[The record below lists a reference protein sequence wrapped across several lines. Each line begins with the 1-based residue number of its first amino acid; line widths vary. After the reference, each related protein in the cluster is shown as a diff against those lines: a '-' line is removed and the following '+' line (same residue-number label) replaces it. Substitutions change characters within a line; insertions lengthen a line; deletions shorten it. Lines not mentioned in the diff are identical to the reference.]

1 MFRTFLNGRCKK
13 VIETIDEALTWIHG
27 RLKFGSRPGL
37 LRIEALLKMVGNP
50 EVGPKFIHIAGTNG
64 KGSTVK
70 FLATLLQ
77 EIGLNV
83 GTYTSPY
90 IVKFNERI
98 QLNGQFI
105 SDAEL
110 IELVNYIIPFVA
122 ELDEDPELTGIT
134 EFEIITVLGFLFYK
148 KHDVDVAVI
157 EVGLGGLLDSTN
169 VLTPQ
174 LVGITTIGLDH
185 VNILGHT
192 LAEIAFQKA
201 GIIKTGVPVVTGNI
215 GAEALAVI
223 DEVAAQKGTA
233 VTKYQVDYQTEKAR
247 DLPFGESFNYAGP
260 LGHFDGLKINLIGHH
275 QVENAAMA
283 LTLFLQ
289 YAKQEKLAYTVRD
302 VKQALLQTSWPA
314 RMEVMNTAPL
324 ILLDGAHNHH
334 AVVRL
339 VDNIKSRFRG
349 RNVWLL
355 YSAINT
361 KDIHEMMKDLKK
373 LPYHQLT
380 LTTFDYPKALTVAD
394 YQPYED
400 ERTKLITPWQQ
411 ALPEIIQQM
420 DEEDVLI
427 VTGSL
432 YFSSQVR
439 EVFKGGPDGD

>member
-1 MFRTFLNGRCKK
+1 M
-13 VIETIDEALTWIHG
+13 IETIDEALAWIHG

-70 FLATLLQ
+70 FLATMLE

-83 GTYTSPY
+83 GTYTSPF

-98 QLNGQFI
+98 QLNGEFI

-110 IELVNYIIPFVA
+110 IELLNYLIPFV
-122 ELDEDPELTGIT
+122 EKLDEDEELTGIT

-174 LVGITTIGLDH
+174 LSGITTIGLDH

-192 LAEIAFQKA
+192 LAEIAYQKA
-201 GIIKTGVPVVTGNI
+201 GIIKEGVPVVTGNI
-215 GAEALAVI
+215 GEEALSVI
-223 DEVAAQKGTA
+223 DSTAKDKNAAQLKFN
-233 VTKYQVDYQTEKAR
+233 VDYHTTKGR
-247 DLPFGESFNYAGP
+247 DLPYGESFNYEST
-260 LGHFDGLKINLIGHH
+260 LGKFDGLKINLIGHH
-275 QVENAAMA
+275 QIENAAMA
-283 LTLFLQ
+283 LTLFLE
-289 YAKQEKLAYTVRD
+289 YAKLQHLNYTTRD
-302 VKQALLQTSWPA
+302 IKQALLKTNWPA
-314 RMEVMNTAPL
+314 RMEVMNTEPL

-334 AVVRL
+334 AVIRL
-339 VDNIKSRFRG
+339 VDNIKTRFAG
-349 RNVWLL
+349 RRVWLL
-355 YSAINT
+355 YAAINT
-361 KDIHEMMKDLKK
+361 KDINEMMKDLKK
-373 LPYHQLT
+373 LPYHELT
-380 LTTFDYPKALTVAD
+380 LTTFDYPKALKEDD
-394 YQPYED
+394 YLPFAD
-400 ERTKLITPWQQ
+400 ERTHVVTPWQN
-411 ALPEIIQQM
+411 ALPEIIGQM

-427 VTGSL
+427 VNGSL

-439 EVFKGGPDGD
+439 DIFKGGQDGD